1 MQLWKIVVVM
11 CITTNLLIAIL
22 TWTDAAG
29 VWLTTAV
36 AAVPLAVRAGKM
48 AGVAVVVVAD
58 AAAAAVAVLFCC
70 CRITKLGFVVGF
82 EFPAAGAVDV
92 VVDETTSRVCAL
104 MRILCPVV
112 PAAAI
117 TCSIRFINYY

>member
-1 MQLWKIVVVM
+1 MQLWKIVAVM
-11 CITTNLLIAIL
+11 CITTNLLITIL

-36 AAVPLAVRAGKM
+36 AAVPLAVRAGRM
-48 AGVAVVVVAD
+48 AGVAVVAAAD
-58 AAAAAVAVLFCC
+58 ANVVAVLFCC

-82 EFPAAGAVDV
+82 EFPAGAAVDV
-92 VVDETTSRVCAL
+92 VVDDTTSRVCAL

-117 TCSIRFINYY
+117 TWLIS

>member
-1 MQLWKIVVVM
+1 M
-11 CITTNLLIAIL
+11 CITTNLLITIL

-36 AAVPLAVRAGKM
+36 AAVPLAVRAGRM
-48 AGVAVVVVAD
+48 AGVAVVVVED
-58 AAAAAVAVLFCC
+58 AAIVVAVLFCC

-82 EFPAAGAVDV
+82 EFPAGAVV
-92 VVDETTSRVCAL
+92 AVVDETTSRVCAL

-117 TCSIRFINYY
+117 TWFIKFIH

>member
-1 MQLWKIVVVM
+1 
-11 CITTNLLIAIL
+11 
-22 TWTDAAG
+22 
-29 VWLTTAV
+29 
-36 AAVPLAVRAGKM
+36 M

-58 AAAAAVAVLFCC
+58 AAIVVAVLFCC

-82 EFPAAGAVDV
+82 AFPAGAAVDD

-117 TCSIRFINYY
+117 TWLIS